1 MEMRMQT
8 HQRGFTLIELLVAVS
23 IMALMSVMGW
33 RTLGGMQQATTQTR
47 IHTDAVLTLDAALAQ
62 WGIDLD
68 ALIEIPR
75 TTPIDW
81 DGRALRI
88 TRSHNADASEGVLVV
103 AWASGMRDG
112 KIQWLRWQSQPVRT
126 QPAWAQAWQAAATWA
141 QSPSEQ
147 ARQSEV
153 AITPVEQLQIYYYR
167 GGAWSN
173 PLSSAGTPGTIGG
186 AGGAGGAPPPAAPS
200 ASVVPDGVRLLLT
213 LAPPHPLAGLITRDW
228 ARPVAKGSPP

>member
-1 MEMRMQT
+1 
-8 HQRGFTLIELLVAVS
+8 
-23 IMALMSVMGW
+23 MALMSVMGW
-33 RTLGGMQQATTQTR
+33 RALGGMQQATTQTR
-47 IHTDAVLTLDAALAQ
+47 THTDAVLTLDAALAQ

-68 ALIEIPR
+68 ALIELPR

-88 TRSHNADASEGVLVV
+88 TRSHSADASEGVLVV
-103 AWASGMRDG
+103 AWARGLRDG
-112 KIQWLRWQSQPVRT
+112 KDQWLRWQSQPVRT
-126 QPAWAQAWQAAATWA
+126 QTAWAQAWQAAATWA
-141 QSPSEQ
+141 QSPNEQ

-153 AITPVEQLQIYYYR
+153 VITPVEQLQIYYYR

-173 PLSSAGTPGTIGG
+173 PLSSAGTAGSAVT
-186 AGGAGGAPPPAAPS
+186 AGGVATPAAPS

-228 ARPVAKGSPP
+228 ARAVAKGSAP

>member
-1 MEMRMQT
+1 MRLRLRMRRP
-8 HQRGFTLIELLVAVS
+8 QRGFTLIELLVAVS
-23 IMALMSVMGW
+23 VMALMSVMGW
-33 RTLGGMQQATTQTR
+33 QALGGMQQATTQTR
-47 IHTDAVLTLDAALAQ
+47 THTDAVLTLDAALAQ
-62 WGIDLD
+62 WGTDLD
-68 ALIEIPR
+68 ALIELPR

-88 TRSHNADASEGVLVV
+88 TRNHSADASEGVLVV

-112 KIQWLRWQSQPVRT
+112 KVQWLRWQSQPVRT
-126 QPAWAQAWQAAATWA
+126 QPAWATAWQAAATWA

-153 AITPVEQLQIYYYR
+153 VITPMEQLQIYYYR

-173 PLSSAGTPGTIGG
+173 PLSSAG
-186 AGGAGGAPPPAAPS
+186 GAPPSPAAPS

-228 ARPVAKGSPP
+228 ARQVAKGSPP